1 MKTANGC
8 TQEEK
13 ITLSGYGIYGNTIES
28 VKSNNYIE
36 LGTRQKSE
44 H

>member
-28 VKSNNYIE
+28 VKSNNYNE
-36 LGTRQKSE
+36 LGARQKSE
-44 H
+44 D

>member
-13 ITLSGYGIYGNTIES
+13 IALSGYGIYGNTIES
-28 VKSNNYIE
+28 VKSKHNEN
-36 LGTRQKSE
+36 GARRKSE
-44 H
+44 D